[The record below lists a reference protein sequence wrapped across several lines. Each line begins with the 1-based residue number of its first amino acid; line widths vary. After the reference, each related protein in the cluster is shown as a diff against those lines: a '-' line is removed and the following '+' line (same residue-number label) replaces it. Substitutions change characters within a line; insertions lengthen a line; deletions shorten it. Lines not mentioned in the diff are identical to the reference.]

1 MLLVLPLYKI
11 KRRKTE
17 QYIQDDA
24 EMSKILLSLGCEDV
38 NFIRKSDSFLFTE
51 DIIQEIIEHFLKLE
65 TLGAGIQR
73 YGCTLTRILA
83 QLDEETEK
91 LPRFLARIRTGNE
104 EEIRFFKDI
113 DAKTG
118 FLRSVE
124 ITEESIETCQ

>member
-1 MLLVLPLYKI
+1 MKGTGHLMRRKARYHKIIIMTDADVDGAHIRTLLLTFLFRQMKGLIESGFVYVARPPLYKI

-65 TLGAGIQR
+65 TLGSR
-73 YGCTLTRILA
+73 YT
-83 QLDEETEK
+83 K
-91 LPRFLARIRTGNE
+91 IRLHIN
-104 EEIRFFKDI
+104 
-113 DAKTG
+113 
-118 FLRSVE
+118 
-124 ITEESIETCQ
+124 